1 MCVCVC
7 VRVWVCVCVC
17 VCVRVWVCVCV
28 CVCGCVCVCARARA
42 RACVCA
48 CARALII
55 LSFKYHVFNVWRWSV
70 QPKYVPCID
79 GTNKIVVADGNKYVN
94 LNMIYDMIYHNE
106 INFTKLIFFVLQF
119 MWLILLPFLVHFRR
133 GRDSQVLQPR
143 KSGDASNASP
153 SVFANDCWY
162 QRRTSESSCGCCG
175 R

>member
-1 MCVCVC
+1 VC
-7 VRVWVCVCVC
+7 VCVCVC
-17 VCVRVWVCVCV
+17 VCVRARVRVRVCV
-28 CVCGCVCVCARARA
+28 RARA
-42 RACVCA
+42 RLLFWVLNIMC
-48 CARALII
+48 LM
-55 LSFKYHVFNVWRWSV
+55 SEDDQYNQNMYHVLMGPIKLLWLMATSTSIW
-70 QPKYVPCID
+70 IW
-79 GTNKIVVADGNKYVN
+79 
-94 LNMIYDMIYHNE
+94 YDMIWYDIYHNE